1 MDVGGEGSTGVKGNQ
16 EGGEENGPVRKKEER
31 GKEESSRRR
40 GRGLHCD
47 ANAVTGKPAGA
58 E

>member
-31 GKEESSRRR
+31 ESGEQQEEGKGPS
-40 GRGLHCD
+40 L
-47 ANAVTGKPAGA
+47 
-58 E
+58 

>member
-16 EGGEENGPVRKKEER
+16 EGGEENGPVRKKEET
-31 GKEESSRRR
+31 GKVDSSRRR
-40 GRGLHCD
+40 GMGLHCD
-47 ANAVTGKPAGA
+47 VNIVIGKPGGA